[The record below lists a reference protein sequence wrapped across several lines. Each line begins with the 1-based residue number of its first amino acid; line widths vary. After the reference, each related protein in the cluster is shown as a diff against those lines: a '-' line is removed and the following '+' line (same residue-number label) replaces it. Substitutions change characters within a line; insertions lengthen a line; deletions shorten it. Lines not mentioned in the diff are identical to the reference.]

1 VTQALTLGSRETEHL
16 TVTVLRREHQ
26 GADDYWDGNW
36 VVCRIEA
43 RVGGF
48 TADYEASLRTDEF
61 HRFHEGLKFI
71 NDNLF
76 GSAVFSSMEGWIELT
91 AKCLPNGSLEVAGEL
106 CDQAGAGRG
115 LTIDIDGLDQTH
127 LPSLLDALS
136 EIERSFPV
144 LGRP

>member
-1 VTQALTLGSRETEHL
+1 VTSSFTLGSRESQHL
-16 TVTVLRREHQ
+16 TITVLRREHQ
-26 GADDYWDGNW
+26 GAGDYWDGNW
-36 VVCRIEA
+36 VVSRIEA

-76 GSAVFSSMEGWIELT
+76 GSAVFASMEGWVDLT
-91 AKCLPNGSLEVAGEL
+91 AKCLPNGSLEVTGEL
-106 CDQAGAGRG
+106 CDQAGAGSG
-115 LTIDIDGLDQTH
+115 LTIELDGLDQTH
-127 LPSLLDALS
+127 LPAILTSLS
-136 EIERSFPV
+136 EIEQSFPV